1 MGKWTDSEIELLRN
15 NFPQKDNA
23 ELLDLFPDR
32 SYDSIYKKAY
42 KLGLVR
48 ACRIE
53 TVNRKQSARKGSN
66 NNLWHGGK
74 TVTRKGYVMLRNPE
88 HHRAN
93 KRGYVMEHI
102 LVWEEANSRE
112 LPVGW
117 VVHHIDGVKNNN
129 SPENL
134 QAMTAGEHSVLHNS
148 ARKPAAETKRKIAIA
163 AKTRFS
169 CKENHPRYKNI
180 DVSSMLL
187 EVKRG
192 STVKSVCEKYGINK
206 TTYYKKLKEKNCG

>member
-53 TVNRKQSARKGSN
+53 TVNRKQSARKPG
-66 NNLWHGGK
+66 
-74 TVTRKGYVMLRNPE
+74 
-88 HHRAN
+88 
-93 KRGYVMEHI
+93 
-102 LVWEEANSRE
+102 
-112 LPVGW
+112 
-117 VVHHIDGVKNNN
+117 
-129 SPENL
+129 
-134 QAMTAGEHSVLHNS
+134 
-148 ARKPAAETKRKIAIA
+148 AETKRKIAIA
-163 AKTRFS
+163 AKTRLS